1 MKMDGFGMADEF
13 IGNAVGKC
21 MRPWRCPDFSK
32 RRDYEMLQ
40 KSRVKSGKFGVAL
53 MIMIK

>member
-21 MRPWRCPDFSK
+21 MRPWRCPDSSK

-40 KSRVKSGKFGVAL
+40 KKVGLKVENL
-53 MIMIK
+53 EWH

>member
-21 MRPWRCPDFSK
+21 MRPWRCPDSSK

-53 MIMIK
+53 MIMI